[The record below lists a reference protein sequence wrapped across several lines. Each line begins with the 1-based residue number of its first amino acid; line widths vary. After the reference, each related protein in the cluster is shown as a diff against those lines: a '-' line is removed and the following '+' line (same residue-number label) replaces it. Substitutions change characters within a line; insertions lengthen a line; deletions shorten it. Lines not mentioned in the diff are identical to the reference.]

1 MAHMDVFKGDAFS
14 LQTLTAAVQHLP
26 YQPGRIE
33 KLGLFGVDSINT
45 LTVSIEQ
52 KNGVLELVDVT
63 QRGAPASPI
72 AHESRSIRSFA
83 VPHIALPDYLTADQI
98 TGVRSFGTESEEE
111 TLVKVLGQR
120 MQPMR
125 NSIEYTIES
134 HRLAAIKG
142 QYMNA
147 GGALTSLF
155 TEFGVSQQT
164 LDFDISG
171 TTATNV
177 RAKVLTMMEY
187 IEDALG
193 GLSFSGIRVL
203 CGKTFWAELIEYKTV
218 KETYLNTQQ
227 ASALRGDPRME
238 FEFGGVI
245 FERYR
250 GTSAVKIEDGEA
262 YAIPEGVSDLFI
274 TRFAPGDFIGAA
286 GTLGQRLYA
295 RQWERNDGR
304 GIEIEVQSNPLNLC
318 TRPRAV
324 IKLTNT

>member
-14 LQTLTAAVQHLP
+14 LQTLTAAVQNLP

-33 KLGLFGVDSINT
+33 KLGLFGVDSIST
-45 LTVSIEQ
+45 LTVSIES
-52 KNGVLELVDVT
+52 KDGVLELIDVS
-63 QRGAPASPI
+63 QRGAPAAPI

-83 VPHIALPDYLTADQI
+83 VPHLAIPDYLTADQV

-111 TLVKVLGQR
+111 TLVKVVGQR
-120 MQPMR
+120 MTPMR

-164 LDFDISG
+164 LGMALTTG
-171 TTATNV
+171 TTKV
-177 RAKVLTMMEY
+177 RQKIMTMLEY

-193 GLSFSGIRVL
+193 GLSFSGVRVL
-203 CGKTFWAELIEYKTV
+203 CGKTFWPELIEHPVV
-218 KETYLNTQQ
+218 KETYL
-227 ASALRGDPRME
+227 ASSAASSLRGDPRME

-245 FERYR
+245 WERYR
-250 GTSAVKIEDGEA
+250 GTSAVKVEDDDA
-262 YAIPEGVSDLFI
+262 YAIPEGVPDLFI

-324 IKLTNT
+324 IKLTKV

>member
-1 MAHMDVFKGDAFS
+1 MAHMDIFKDDAFS
-14 LQTLTAAVQHLP
+14 LTTLTAAVQNLP

-33 KLGLFGVDSINT
+33 NLGLFSVDSINT
-45 LTVSIEQ
+45 LSVSIES
-52 KNGVLELVDVT
+52 KDGVLELVDVT

-72 AHESRSIRSFA
+72 AHEGRSIRSFA
-83 VPHIALPDYLTADQI
+83 VPHLALPDYLSADQI
-98 TGVRSFGTESEEE
+98 TGVRSFGTESETE

-164 LDFDISG
+164 LGFAL
-171 TTATNV
+171 TTATTKV
-177 RAKVLTMMEY
+177 RQKILTMLEY

-193 GLSFSGIRVL
+193 GLSFSGVRVL
-203 CGKTFWAELIEYKTV
+203 CGKNFWSELIEHSAV
-218 KETYLNTQQ
+218 KDTYLNSQ
-227 ASALRGDPRME
+227 AANALRADPRME
-238 FEFGGVI
+238 FEFGGVVW
-245 FERYR
+245 ERYR
-250 GTSAVKIEDGEA
+250 GTSAVKVDDDEA
-262 YAIPEGVSDLFI
+262 YAIPEGVPGLFI

-286 GTLGQRLYA
+286 GTMGQRLYA

-324 IKLTNT
+324 IKLTKV

>member
-1 MAHMDVFKGDAFS
+1 MAHMDLFKDDAFT
-14 LQTLTAAVQHLP
+14 LTTLTAAIQNLK

-33 KLGLFGVDSINT
+33 ALGLFAVDSINT
-45 LTVSIEQ
+45 LSVTIEQ
-52 KNGVLELVDVT
+52 KDGVLELIDVT
-63 QRGAPASPI
+63 PRGAPNGPI
-72 AHESRSIRSFA
+72 AHAARSIRSFA
-83 VPHIALPDYLTADQI
+83 VPHIAVPDYLSADQI
-98 TGVRSFGTESEEE
+98 TGVRQFGSESEVE
-111 TLVKVLGQR
+111 TLVKVVGQR

-164 LDFDISG
+164 LSFAL
-171 TTATNV
+171 TTATTKV
-177 RAKVLTMMEY
+177 RQKIMTMLEY

-193 GLSFSGIRVL
+193 GLSFSGVRVL
-203 CGKTFWAELIEYKTV
+203 CGKTFWSELIEHPVV
-218 KETYLNTQQ
+218 KETYT
-227 ASALRGDPRME
+227 ATEAARSLRADPRLE

-250 GTSAVKIEDGEA
+250 GTSSVKVEDDDA
-262 YAIPEGVSDLFI
+262 YAVPEGVQDLFI

-295 RQWERNDGR
+295 RQWERMDGR
-304 GIEIEVQSNPLNLC
+304 GIEMEVQSNPLNLC

-324 IKLTNT
+324 IKLTKA